1 MLSVLVSG
9 TLSGTAE
16 DFVKGKLAERLMA
29 GAAIGI
35 AAGAAVGVGVDYALV
50 KLDEAQNRDE
60 YEAEIKSAIED
71 ARADTLAVLDVDPIG
86 AAGDETGGTDEAAAA

>member
-1 MLSVLVSG
+1 MRTGRYPVFCLSDDCGLPGDHAMLSVLVSG

-35 AAGAAVGVGVDYALV
+35 AAGTAVGVGVDYALV
-50 KLDEAQNRDE
+50 KMDEA
-60 YEAEIKSAIED
+60 
-71 ARADTLAVLDVDPIG
+71 
-86 AAGDETGGTDEAAAA
+86 